1 VENYIIGRQPI
12 LGRDLQIHAY
22 ELLYRNGP
30 LSGIDGT
37 AATQQIITDL
47 LLEQG
52 LSETVGDHKAF
63 INLTRE
69 NLLSPI
75 LESLPKE
82 QIVLEILEDVSIDEQ
97 LIEIVKSLSDQGH
110 TIALDDF
117 VFSPEWEPLIELA
130 DIIKLDL
137 RVQTREQNSEL
148 IKKLKSRNVELL
160 AEKVESYEEYEFFLN
175 LGCDYFQG
183 FFFCEPSLVK
193 GTKLNSNQSAT
204 LRLLSEI
211 NDPEVLADDIA
222 SIIQQDIGLAHK
234 LLKYI
239 NSAFFALPEKIGS
252 IKHASVLLGLKE
264 IKRWAT
270 LITISNL
277 SDKPEQLLHLSL
289 QRAKMCELLASRS
302 GERDTSPYF
311 LIGLFS
317 TLDAF
322 LDMQMEEVLDK
333 LNLSE
338 QITEA
343 LTTQEGK
350 AGMFLENI
358 IHYQKWELDDVDLD
372 LDKMS
377 GIFHESLKW
386 EKELLSNL

>member
-1 VENYIIGRQPI
+1 M
-12 LGRDLQIHAY
+12 GRDLQIHAY
-22 ELLYRNGP
+22 ELLYRDGP
-30 LSGIDGT
+30 LSNIDGT
-37 AATQQIITDL
+37 AATKQIITDL

-75 LESLPKE
+75 LESLPKK

-97 LIEIVKSLSDQGH
+97 LIEAVKSLSEQGY

-117 VFSPEWEPLIELA
+117 VFSPEWEPLIDLA

-193 GTKLNSNQSAT
+193 GAKLNSNQSTT

-211 NDPEVLADDIA
+211 NDPNVLADDLA
-222 SIIQQDIGLAHK
+222 NVIQQDVGLSHK
-234 LLKYI
+234 LIKYI
-239 NSAFFALPEKIGS
+239 NSAFFSLPQKVES
-252 IKHASVLLGLKE
+252 IKHAVVLLGLNE
-264 IKRWAT
+264 VKRWAT
-270 LITISNL
+270 LISISQL
-277 SDKPEQLLHLSL
+277 SDKPDQLLHTSL
-289 QRAKMCELLASRS
+289 QRAKMGELLAAQT
-302 GERDTSPYF
+302 GESDTAPYF

-317 TLDAF
+317 TLDAL
-322 LDMQMEEVLDK
+322 LDMPMDQVLEK

-338 QITEA
+338 QATEA
-343 LTTQEGK
+343 LTAREGK
-350 AGMFLENI
+350 AGMLLENI
-358 IHYQKWELDDVDLD
+358 IHYQKWELEDVEFDLD
-372 LDKMS
+372 EMS
-377 GIFHESLKW
+377 GIFRESLAW

>member
-1 VENYIIGRQPI
+1 MTNYIIGRQPI
-12 LGRDLQIHAY
+12 LGRDLQVHAY

-30 LSGIDGT
+30 LSGMDGT

-52 LSETVGDHKAF
+52 LSETVGTHKAF

-69 NLLSPI
+69 NLLNPI
-75 LESLPKE
+75 LEALPKE
-82 QIVLEILEDVSIDEQ
+82 QVVLEILEDVAIDDQ
-97 LIEIVKSLSDQGH
+97 LIAAVKSLSTQGY

-130 DIIKLDL
+130 NIIKLDL

-148 IKKLKSRNVELL
+148 IKRLKSRNVELL

-211 NDPEVLADDIA
+211 NNPDVLADDIA
-222 SIIQQDIGLAHK
+222 AVIQQDVGLSHK

-239 NSAFFALPEKIGS
+239 NSAFFSLSQKIES
-252 IKHASVLLGLKE
+252 IKHAIVLLGLDE
-264 IKRWAT
+264 VKRWAT
-270 LITISNL
+270 LIAISDI
-277 SDKPEQLLHLSL
+277 SDKPDQLLHLSL
-289 QRAKMCELLASRS
+289 QRAKMSELLAAYS
-302 GERDTSPYF
+302 GEKDTSPYF

-317 TLDAF
+317 TLDAL
-322 LDMQMEEVLDK
+322 LDLPMEEVLEK

-338 QITEA
+338 QATEA
-343 LTTQEGK
+343 LISREGK
-350 AGMFLENI
+350 AGIFLKNI
-358 IHYQKWELDDVDLD
+358 IYYQKWELEEVEFD

-377 GIFHESLKW
+377 AIFHESLKW
-386 EKELLSNL
+386 ERELLSNL